1 MTRRSA
7 VQAAADR
14 TAALRQAKFRAR
26 RRAERGLAAH
36 NRLKDP
42 DVRRLFD
49 PRTDTVLCRLYAR
62 LLGRAHVAAGRGWQ
76 TCRSDLWRIPPRDRP
91 APSVLRIPPLR
102 ARLRRPARALPV
114 GPSPCSSG
122 KAVRSFAGH
131 LRHSRIPRRRSP
143 RPCGARD
150 TVRG

>member
-49 PRTDTVLCRLYAR
+49 PRTDTVLCRLSPDFSGELTSLQVEAGKLVAR
-62 LLGRAHVAAGRGWQ
+62 IYGEFHRATGQ
-76 TCRSDLWRIPPRDRP
+76 
-91 APSVLRIPPLR
+91 
-102 ARLRRPARALPV
+102 
-114 GPSPCSSG
+114 
-122 KAVRSFAGH
+122 
-131 LRHSRIPRRRSP
+131 PRRSYASP
-143 RPCGARD
+143 H
-150 TVRG
+150 